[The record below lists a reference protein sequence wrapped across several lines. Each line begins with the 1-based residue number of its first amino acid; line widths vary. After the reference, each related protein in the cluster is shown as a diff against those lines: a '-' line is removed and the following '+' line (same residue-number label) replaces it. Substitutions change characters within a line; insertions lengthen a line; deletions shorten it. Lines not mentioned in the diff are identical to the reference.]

1 MKRVETDAPRAN
13 VSLPVTGM
21 TCAACA
27 RTIENTLEDTPGV
40 ENANVNFA
48 TARAAVTFDPAAVGL
63 DDLVS
68 AVRDVGYDVIET
80 AAAAPQEH
88 QPGAASHTSS
98 QHGDGY
104 RRDPRHPRRRRPH
117 RRRADLLF
125 RPEAETGGSLEPP
138 IAARDIGDDT
148 GSSVFLRAA

>member
-1 MKRVETDAPRAN
+1 LKRVETDAPRAN

-40 ENANVNFA
+40 ENFEVSCAIIALVLLGKLLE
-48 TARAAVTFDPAAVGL
+48 ARA
-63 DDLVS
+63 
-68 AVRDVGYDVIET
+68 R
-80 AAAAPQEH
+80 
-88 QPGAASHTSS
+88 
-98 QHGDGY
+98 
-104 RRDPRHPRRRRPH
+104 
-117 RRRADLLF
+117 
-125 RPEAETGGSLEPP
+125 GSLEPP